1 MMHNQPSAAED
12 SATAGRRQLAA
23 VGSVGMPA
31 TVHPPHEAAYPTEAY
46 GSGGDDLAAAIQKYL
61 RIFLKRKW
69 LILGLA
75 FFFVSMGALSAFM
88 KTPLYTSTARIQID
102 QQAAKVV
109 EGGSTTPSEQGGAEF
124 QRTQLELLKSRA
136 MAERVVSALQ
146 LAEDGDFLKP
156 RDVSLTRAIRG
167 LLTPTTSPENW
178 PATART
184 GAAVGLVSGNIAVR
198 PVAGSRLVDL
208 SFTDPQPDRTQRIVN
223 AYADAYAASTVDKRF
238 EANAY
243 AKTFLDDQVKQL
255 KLRLEES
262 EKAMLEF
269 AEREKIVEFNE
280 KASITENNLAAANV
294 SLGQLISER
303 IKNEQLWRQADSP
316 NAINLSQF
324 LTNSVIDGL
333 RGSRNNLKRDYEE
346 KLQTF
351 KPSYPS
357 MVEIANK
364 IKEIDRQLAT
374 EVLAIRASL
383 KAAYDSS
390 VSQEGEMRARIEEL
404 RTAALELQKKL
415 IQHNILKREVETNRG
430 LYNSLLQRFKEVDI
444 ASGVGTN
451 TVFIV
456 DRALIPG
463 APSEPLIGRILML
476 ALMLGL
482 GAGAAA
488 AYVLELFDDRVRS
501 PEDIEQL
508 CGLPTLGII
517 PLMSSEETF
526 LEELANPGSDI
537 SEAYRSLA
545 TALQFST
552 ASGLPRSLVV
562 TSGGASEG
570 KSTTAIAIAR
580 HFAML
585 GMKVLLVDADLRKP
599 SLHVKLNRDNSFGLS
614 NYLTG
619 AATPPEIVQKTDHKN
634 LAFIASGPLPPNAG
648 DLLGGTRIFTVLQ
661 VGADIFDLI
670 VIDSPPLLGITDA
683 QLLASAAAATV
694 FIVGAGQ
701 SRKGMVQS
709 ALRRLQLAR
718 VTPIGVVLT
727 KFDPKAAGHAYGYG
741 YAYNYGYGSGYRA
754 DSERRITPA
763 VEDIH
768 GDRPKI
774 ATAAE

>member
-1 MMHNQPSAAED
+1 
-12 SATAGRRQLAA
+12 
-23 VGSVGMPA
+23 
-31 TVHPPHEAAYPTEAY
+31 
-46 GSGGDDLAAAIQKYL
+46 
-61 RIFLKRKW
+61 
-69 LILGLA
+69 
-75 FFFVSMGALSAFM
+75 
-88 KTPLYTSTARIQID
+88 
-102 QQAAKVV
+102 
-109 EGGSTTPSEQGGAEF
+109 
-124 QRTQLELLKSRA
+124 
-136 MAERVVSALQ
+136 
-146 LAEDGDFLKP
+146 
-156 RDVSLTRAIRG
+156 
-167 LLTPTTSPENW
+167 
-178 PATART
+178 
-184 GAAVGLVSGNIAVR
+184 
-198 PVAGSRLVDL
+198 
-208 SFTDPQPDRTQRIVN
+208 
-223 AYADAYAASTVDKRF
+223 
-238 EANAY
+238 
-243 AKTFLDDQVKQL
+243 
-255 KLRLEES
+255 
-262 EKAMLEF
+262 
-269 AEREKIVEFNE
+269 
-280 KASITENNLAAANV
+280 
-294 SLGQLISER
+294 
-303 IKNEQLWRQADSP
+303 
-316 NAINLSQF
+316 
-324 LTNSVIDGL
+324 
-333 RGSRNNLKRDYEE
+333 
-346 KLQTF
+346 
-351 KPSYPS
+351 
-357 MVEIANK
+357 
-364 IKEIDRQLAT
+364 
-374 EVLAIRASL
+374 
-383 KAAYDSS
+383 
-390 VSQEGEMRARIEEL
+390 
-404 RTAALELQKKL
+404 
-415 IQHNILKREVETNRG
+415 
-430 LYNSLLQRFKEVDI
+430 
-444 ASGVGTN
+444 
-451 TVFIV
+451 
-456 DRALIPG
+456 
-463 APSEPLIGRILML
+463 
-476 ALMLGL
+476 
-482 GAGAAA
+482 
-488 AYVLELFDDRVRS
+488 
-501 PEDIEQL
+501 
-508 CGLPTLGII
+508 
-517 PLMSSEETF
+517 MSSEETF

-763 VEDIH
+763 VENVVE
-768 GDRPKI
+768 DRPKI